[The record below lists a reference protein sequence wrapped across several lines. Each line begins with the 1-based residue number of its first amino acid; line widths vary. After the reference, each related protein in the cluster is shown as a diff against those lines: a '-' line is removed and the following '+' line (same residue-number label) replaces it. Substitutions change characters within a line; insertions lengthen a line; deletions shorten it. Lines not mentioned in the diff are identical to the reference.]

1 MLSET
6 EKLDIPRF
14 SASQLEFIESHLV
27 KGTPYAVI
35 VEAFK
40 KKFPDFV
47 EPYLSRIEEFDE
59 NITDRLRNHKSRK
72 LEDLQAAAKE
82 LIPIVDPIYRLK
94 YLNDLIH
101 ELVPERVL
109 EEGQRYVCNVGHIVK
124 IIQLI
129 EVIFKNMLGV
139 DEEEIRQAMS
149 DIPKLRDSDF
159 FGKKDVDS

>member
-1 MLSET
+1 MLIES

-14 SASQLEFIESHLV
+14 SGLQLDFIESHLV
-27 KGTPYAVI
+27 KETPYPVLL
-35 VEAFK
+35 EAFK
-40 KKFPDFV
+40 EEFPDFV
-47 EPYLSRIEEFDE
+47 EPYLSRIKEFDE
-59 NITDRLRNHKSRK
+59 NITDRFRNHKSRK
-72 LEDLQAAAKE
+72 LENLQSAAKE

-124 IIQLI
+124 IFQLI

-149 DIPKLRDSDF
+149 DIPKIRDSDF